1 MTFEK
6 RCSLKSCHTRV
17 DGLPGDESPK
27 VVTITAPPGYVV
39 DRVEDRPRGYGHWV
53 RLVLSS
59 VAAAVTIVWTVAAVA
74 G

>member
-6 RCSLKSCHTRV
+6 RCSLESCHHRV
-17 DGLPGDESPK
+17 DGLAGDESQK
-27 VVTITAPPGYVV
+27 VVTITAPSGYVV
-39 DRVEDRPRGYGHWV
+39 DRVEDRPRGNGRWV

-59 VAAAVTIVWTVAAVA
+59 VAAAVTIVWAVAAVA